1 MHLIRL
7 PLALLLLLP
16 LNLFAADA
24 SALVRDGEA
33 KLRAGD
39 IEAAAAVLQEAVTL
53 DPLSALAR
61 LRLGGAL
68 LMQQDYLAA
77 IERFRE
83 TVRLDADNAAA
94 FVGMAVAY
102 LHSARYELAR
112 AALEEAIRID
122 PAKRREAGPLLAYI
136 ERATRR

>member
-1 MHLIRL
+1 MHPTRL

-16 LNLFAADA
+16 LKLLAADA
-24 SALVRDGEA
+24 GALVRDGEA
-33 KLRAGD
+33 RLQAGD
-39 IEAAAAVLQEAVTL
+39 IESAVALLQEAVEL
-53 DPLSALAR
+53 DQGSPLAR

-68 LMQQDYLAA
+68 LMKQDYPGA
-77 IERFRE
+77 IEQFQE

-102 LHSARYELAR
+102 LHGARYTLAQ

-122 PAKRREAGPLLAYI
+122 PGKRQEAESLLAYI